1 MRVQLRIFSYLPEYL
16 PSHSNARGELE
27 LDLPDQASLKDL
39 FIALG
44 FKRRLGMQI
53 FDAEVEHTFQTLINN
68 VPVNDYAHPLSDGD
82 EVVCF
87 PLWPEVEKFLLR
99 REAADGQILF
109 AFC

>member
-82 EVVCF
+82 EVVLF
-87 PLWPEVEKFLLR
+87 PPM
-99 REAADGQILF
+99 AGG
-109 AFC
+109 